1 MNNSRALIILILFAV
16 AFIFIG
22 SRLFTVQIIKHDY
35 YVKLAR
41 SQQQGKKIVKAQRGI
56 IKDRDGS
63 VLAYS
68 KDDITFS
75 VDTRMTDEAER
86 RMIASKLASVL
97 KGDSAKYFSMMNAKQ
112 GNVTLVKKVSLI
124 NALLLDGYNPDC
136 LIKDEELSRIYP
148 YGRLASHLLGFT
160 NYEVKGVAGIERA
173 LDKELAGKNGE
184 IYFEYNGKGEVI
196 GVDEDLSVK
205 PRDGATVELTI
216 DKTYQT
222 ILEEE
227 LYAGIAEQQ
236 AESGVGIIMNP
247 KTGEILAMANYPT
260 YDPNNLRDS
269 DNNSRRNRAVSDTYE
284 PGSTMKPIIMSALLD
299 KNLVR
304 EDEII
309 NTENGV
315 YRIKNTP
322 IRDSHPYK
330 KLTVREIIEHSS
342 NIGITKLSD
351 RMSAKE
357 IYKHLRDFGFGQ
369 ITSVDLPSE
378 APGFLKKPSQFSAL
392 SKAYIS
398 FGYEISVSPLQMAT
412 AYSALINGGILYKP
426 YAVRQVVDS
435 DGNII
440 KKNEPLKIR
449 RVIKESTSETIKSF
463 MQGVIEN
470 GTAQKAKLASVLAGG
485 KTGTTQQLIAGAY
498 STKKYNSSFV
508 GFFPV
513 ENPTTLILIYVHSP
527 KKKYY
532 GGDVCAP
539 IFKNIAERLIEA
551 DIKLV
556 PEKYRIER
564 DDKFMNKIVQ
574 NIKTIEEPNNDF
586 LTLNVP
592 EQTEDKNEDKPA
604 DEMRTTIPNLI
615 DKTKREAVAIASNLG
630 INFKVYGTGSVV
642 SQSIKAGNPIDKG
655 ALLIL
660 RCKPVNKLKG
670 LRIN

>member
-1 MNNSRALIILILFAV
+1 MNNSRALIILILFTA

-86 RMIASKLASVL
+86 RMIASKFASVFN
-97 KGDSAKYFSMMNAKQ
+97 GDSSKYFSLMNAKR
-112 GNVTLVKKVSLI
+112 GNVCLAKKVSLI
-124 NALLLDGYNPDC
+124 DALLLEGYNPDC
-136 LIKDEELSRIYP
+136 LIRDEELSRIYP

-160 NYEVKGVAGIERA
+160 NYEVKGVAGIERNC
-173 LDKELAGKNGE
+173 DEELSGKNGE
-184 IYFEYNGKGEVI
+184 IYFEYNGKGEII
-196 GVDEDLSVK
+196 GVNEDISVK
-205 PRDGATVELTI
+205 PLNGAIVELTI

-227 LYAGIAEQQ
+227 LYAGIAAQQ

-247 KTGEILAMANYPT
+247 QTGEILAMANYPT
-260 YDPNNLRDS
+260 YDPNNLKNS
-269 DNNSRRNRAVSDTYE
+269 DNDSRRNRAVSDTYE

-304 EDEII
+304 EDEVI

-322 IRDSHPYK
+322 IKDAHPYR

-342 NIGITKLSD
+342 NIGISKLSD
-351 RMSAKE
+351 RLSGKE
-357 IYKHLRDFGFGQ
+357 LYKHLRDFGFGQ

-378 APGFLKKPSQFSAL
+378 APGFLKKPSQYSAL

-398 FGYEISVSPLQMAT
+398 FGYEISVSPLQMAA

-426 YAVRQVVDS
+426 YAVKQIVGAE
-435 DGNII
+435 GNLI
-440 KKNEPLKIR
+440 KKNVPLKIR
-449 RVIKESTSETIKSF
+449 RVIKQSTSETIKSF

-470 GTAQKAKLASVLAGG
+470 GTAQKARLTCVMAGG
-485 KTGTTQQLIAGAY
+485 KTGTTQQLIGGAY
-498 STKKYNSSFV
+498 SGKKFNSSFV

-513 ENPTTLILIYVHSP
+513 ENPTTLILIYIHSP

-539 IFKNIAERLIEA
+539 VFKNIAERLIEA
-551 DIKLV
+551 DIKIV
-556 PEKYRIER
+556 PQKCRIKR
-564 DDKFMNKIVQ
+564 DDKFVNQIVK
-574 NIKTIEEPNNDF
+574 NIKQNEELNDEF

-592 EQTEDKNEDKPA
+592 DPSDEKKETEPVEDA
-604 DEMRTTIPNLI
+604 RTSIPNLLE
-615 DKTKREAVAIASNLG
+615 KTKREAIAVVSNLG
-630 INFKVYGTGSVV
+630 VNFKVFGTGNVV
-642 SQSIKAGNPIDKG
+642 SQSIKAGEPIEKG
-655 ALLIL
+655 RLLIL
-660 RCKPVNKLKG
+660 RCKPANKLKG